1 MVAASGGPGSL
12 TPCRV
17 RVPMPAAALGVASWR
32 CLGRGSWP
40 QGWKPI
46 ARDASNQRLIL
57 ARHLSMPSFMTGK
70 RSKLITIAAAGT
82 VTVATAV
89 SATAAALPSGSAAAS
104 AGAADSQ
111 VLMANQHQVAAR
123 AAYGATMSE
132 EQRMILI
139 TRARYALAE
148 RQRKYEAALAR
159 AAAVRKVATAK
170 AADARAAAAR
180 AAAAA
185 RQAAAARAV
194 SKAAAQRQ
202 AAQQHAARQQAASA
216 PSGSPQQ
223 IAERL
228 LRNFG
233 WSSGQFSCLQ
243 PLWAHESGWNTYA
256 QNPSSG
262 AYGIPQALP
271 GSKMASA
278 GGDWQSNPATQIRW
292 GLSYIQ
298 DNYGSPC
305 GAWAHEQTDGWY

>member
-1 MVAASGGPGSL
+1 
-12 TPCRV
+12 
-17 RVPMPAAALGVASWR
+17 
-32 CLGRGSWP
+32 
-40 QGWKPI
+40 
-46 ARDASNQRLIL
+46 
-57 ARHLSMPSFMTGK
+57 MPSFMTGK
-70 RSKLITIAAAGT
+70 RSKLIRIAAAGT

-123 AAYGATMSE
+123 AAYGAPMSE

-170 AADARAAAAR
+170 AAAAAAR
-180 AAAAA
+180 T
-185 RQAAAARAV
+185 V

-202 AAQQHAARQQAASA
+202 AAQQRAARQQAAGA

-223 IAERL
+223 IAEQML
-228 LRNFG
+228 SEFG

>member
-1 MVAASGGPGSL
+1 MS
-12 TPCRV
+12 
-17 RVPMPAAALGVASWR
+17 
-32 CLGRGSWP
+32 
-40 QGWKPI
+40 
-46 ARDASNQRLIL
+46 
-57 ARHLSMPSFMTGK
+57 SFMTGK

-89 SATAAALPSGSAAAS
+89 SATAAALPSGSAAVS
-104 AGAADSQ
+104 AGAADSR
-111 VLMANQHQVAAR
+111 VLVANQHQVAAR
-123 AAYGATMSE
+123 AARDATMSE
-132 EQRMILI
+132 EQRMILT
-139 TRARYALAE
+139 TRAHYVLAE
-148 RQRKYEAALAR
+148 RQRAYEAALAR

-180 AAAAA
+180 AAA
-185 RQAAAARAV
+185 QAAAAPQAAAV
-194 SKAAAQRQ
+194 KAEAKAAAQQRAARQQ
-202 AAQQHAARQQAASA
+202 AAQPQAASA

-223 IAERL
+223 IAEQML
-228 LRNFG
+228 TEFG